1 MREQCKLLEVN
12 RSMLYYEPA
21 SPSDETLDLL
31 AAIDKLFTAAPF
43 LGARRLRELLDR
55 QGYSVSRKRVR
66 RLMKLLGLEAIC
78 PGPKT
83 SIPSV
88 EHKKY
93 PYLLKGLD
101 IDHPNQVWASD
112 ISYIPMRKGFVYV
125 VAVMD
130 WYSRFVL
137 SWSLSNTLDSDF
149 CVQALNEALKRG
161 SPEIFNTDQG
171 SQFTDKDFVGCLL
184 DHDIKVSMDGRR
196 RWVDNVMVE
205 RLWRSLKYEEVYTH
219 AYETI
224 AEARSSIARWFG
236 FYNYQR
242 PHQSLEYLTPCE
254 AHNKGLLAHA
264 ARAGTDAPV
273 LIMPSPGTPLNDGL
287 ALSMV
292 SSHFLGALS
301 RHPHR

>member
-1 MREQCKLLEVN
+1 MREKCELLEVN

-21 SPSDETLDLL
+21 GPSEETLDLL
-31 AAIDKLFTAAPF
+31 AAIDKLFTSAPF
-43 LGARRLRELLDR
+43 LGARRLRELLER
-55 QGYSVSRKRVR
+55 QGYRVSRQRVR
-66 RLMKLLGLEAIC
+66 RLMKLLGLEAIY

-93 PYLLKGLD
+93 PYLLRGLD

-112 ISYIPMRKGFVYV
+112 ITYIPMRKGFVYV
-125 VAVMD
+125 VAVID

-149 CVQALNEALKRG
+149 CVQALNEALKIG

-184 DHDIKVSMDGRR
+184 DHNIKVSMDGRR

-224 AEARSSIARWFG
+224 AEARSSIAAWFG

-254 AHNKGLLAHA
+254 AHNKGLLAQA
-264 ARAGTDAPV
+264 DRIGAGAPI

-292 SSHFLGALS
+292 SSHFTGALS
-301 RHPHR
+301 RYPRR